1 MSWEKSNYTAAGA
14 ALLSESLSGG
24 ALVITRAVSGT
35 GTADA
40 DLSEETGV
48 SGETHDLKLLDI
60 ETVESNGETARRVKI
75 QITGADETY
84 IMHQVGV
91 YGRLNDDAET
101 LLFIMQDA
109 RGVEVPSTKVNG
121 DFEIEL
127 SALLAVSNKAN
138 ISITVDPQMQALA
151 KLVKAEIEKH
161 NADASAHAATITA
174 AVSAAVKNL
183 SESGEILNEEQVKAL
198 IKEQVDGG
206 TGGGYYGSY
215 KLTLAADEWKP
226 ARSEDD
232 YENAGGMD
240 YYQCIY
246 DAELSD
252 STSEL
257 VPVGVVSPG
266 SFYTTTKAGVLNG
279 CETHDGFIRFFAQR
293 IPEADIQ
300 ATVTLFG
307 KGDGSGETGSVS
319 IGQGLKRDASGAIA
333 VRIGEGLDFD
343 SANALTVRK
352 ETVMTSED
360 LLDEEETQQ
369 EIVDIYTTSTF
380 GNNNSYKDSSIHTY
394 LNGTF
399 YNLID
404 SNIRAAIKQV
414 KIPYQNGTGSG
425 GSLATGSNGL
435 STKVFLLSGYEV
447 GWTTSDNG
455 YFPKDGVRLAYF
467 GNSSSGN
474 SKRIAYNGSSAAIWW
489 LRSPYTSLS
498 NNVWFV
504 STDGSSYG
512 SWCLDS
518 CGVRPAFILPS
529 TLVVSDDGTVS
540 VNTAPTVSTDGA
552 ALGRKNA
559 AFAWKYTVRDA
570 DGDTLTVTERLDGK
584 TTKTRT
590 GVASGTAL
598 AFEQT
603 ASAAGFQKIL
613 NGNHTIT
620 VEVSDGKE
628 TVSTSATFTKAV
640 HAASVTLAEPLAVE
654 GDITVAVLQVTGSI
668 PDDAKFKAE
677 VTNNALDSS
686 PVWQDAT
693 TEVKK
698 GVNIVFENKTATNGA
713 AFNFR
718 VSVERGESGEGGYIE
733 AVSGAFQ

>member
-1 MSWEKSNYTAAGA
+1 MSWEKSSYTAAGA

-40 DLSEETGV
+40 DLSGETGV

-60 ETVESNGETARRVKI
+60 ETVESGGETARRVKI

-138 ISITVDPQMQALA
+138 ISITVDPQMQASRQSWSRPRSRSTTPTP
-151 KLVKAEIEKH
+151 
-161 NADASAHAATITA
+161 SAHAATITA

-360 LLDEEETQQ
+360 LLE
-369 EIVDIYTTSTF
+369 
-380 GNNNSYKDSSIHTY
+380 
-394 LNGTF
+394 
-399 YNLID
+399 
-404 SNIRAAIKQV
+404 R
-414 KIPYQNGTGSG
+414 
-425 GSLATGSNGL
+425 
-435 STKVFLLSGYEV
+435 
-447 GWTTSDNG
+447 
-455 YFPKDGVRLAYF
+455 
-467 GNSSSGN
+467 
-474 SKRIAYNGSSAAIWW
+474 
-489 LRSPYTSLS
+489 
-498 NNVWFV
+498 
-504 STDGSSYG
+504 
-512 SWCLDS
+512 
-518 CGVRPAFILPS
+518 
-529 TLVVSDDGTVS
+529 
-540 VNTAPTVSTDGA
+540 
-552 ALGRKNA
+552 GRNA
-559 AFAWKYTVRDA
+559 A
-570 DGDTLTVTERLDGK
+570 
-584 TTKTRT
+584 
-590 GVASGTAL
+590 
-598 AFEQT
+598 
-603 ASAAGFQKIL
+603 
-613 NGNHTIT
+613 GN
-620 VEVSDGKE
+620 
-628 TVSTSATFTKAV
+628 
-640 HAASVTLAEPLAVE
+640 
-654 GDITVAVLQVTGSI
+654 
-668 PDDAKFKAE
+668 
-677 VTNNALDSS
+677 
-686 PVWQDAT
+686 
-693 TEVKK
+693 
-698 GVNIVFENKTATNGA
+698 
-713 AFNFR
+713 R
-718 VSVERGESGEGGYIE
+718 
-733 AVSGAFQ
+733 

>member
-1 MSWEKSNYTAAGA
+1 MSWEKSSYTAAGA

-40 DLSEETGV
+40 DLSGETGV

-60 ETVESNGETARRVKI
+60 ETVESGGETARRVKI

-109 RGVEVPSTKVNG
+109 RGVEVPSTKVNS

-138 ISITVDPQMQALA
+138 ISITVDPQVQALM

-161 NADASAHAATITA
+161 NANADAHAATITA

-215 KLTLAADEWKP
+215 KLTLAADGWKP

-240 YYQCIY
+240 YYQYIY

-307 KGDGSGETGSVS
+307 KDIKAQRISGPVCVHHCRRGCLYGRQSTLSVRLQFLS
-319 IGQGLKRDASGAIA
+319 HYHCVCSP
-333 VRIGEGLDFD
+333 
-343 SANALTVRK
+343 
-352 ETVMTSED
+352 MCC
-360 LLDEEETQQ
+360 Q
-369 EIVDIYTTSTF
+369 E
-380 GNNNSYKDSSIHTY
+380 
-394 LNGTF
+394 
-399 YNLID
+399 
-404 SNIRAAIKQV
+404 
-414 KIPYQNGTGSG
+414 
-425 GSLATGSNGL
+425 
-435 STKVFLLSGYEV
+435 LLSWRWYMV
-447 GWTTSDNG
+447 
-455 YFPKDGVRLAYF
+455 
-467 GNSSSGN
+467 
-474 SKRIAYNGSSAAIWW
+474 
-489 LRSPYTSLS
+489 
-498 NNVWFV
+498 
-504 STDGSSYG
+504 
-512 SWCLDS
+512 C
-518 CGVRPAFILPS
+518 
-529 TLVVSDDGTVS
+529 
-540 VNTAPTVSTDGA
+540 
-552 ALGRKNA
+552 
-559 AFAWKYTVRDA
+559 
-570 DGDTLTVTERLDGK
+570 
-584 TTKTRT
+584 
-590 GVASGTAL
+590 
-598 AFEQT
+598 
-603 ASAAGFQKIL
+603 
-613 NGNHTIT
+613 
-620 VEVSDGKE
+620 
-628 TVSTSATFTKAV
+628 
-640 HAASVTLAEPLAVE
+640 
-654 GDITVAVLQVTGSI
+654 
-668 PDDAKFKAE
+668 
-677 VTNNALDSS
+677 
-686 PVWQDAT
+686 
-693 TEVKK
+693 
-698 GVNIVFENKTATNGA
+698 
-713 AFNFR
+713 
-718 VSVERGESGEGGYIE
+718 
-733 AVSGAFQ
+733 

>member
-24 ALVITRAVSGT
+24 ALTITRAVSGT
-35 GTADA
+35 GSADT
-40 DLSEETGV
+40 DLSEETTV
-48 SGETHDLKLLDI
+48 SGDLHELMLLGI
-60 ETVESNGETARRVKI
+60 ETIEDDDGHPARKVSVHTESGDDA
-75 QITGADETY
+75 Y
-84 IMHQVGV
+84 LMHQVGV
-91 YGRLNDDAET
+91 FGRLNDGEEV
-101 LLFIMQDA
+101 LLFLMQDE
-109 RGVEVPSTKVNG
+109 RGVEIPASGTNANFAFDV
-121 DFEIEL
+121 DI
-127 SALLAVSNKAN
+127 LLAVSNKAN
-138 ISITVDPQMQALA
+138 ISLTLAPQVQALM

-307 KGDGSGETGSVS
+307 KGGGSGETGSVS

-369 EIVDIYTTSTF
+369 EIVDML
-380 GNNNSYKDSSIHTY
+380 K
-394 LNGTF
+394 
-399 YNLID
+399 
-404 SNIRAAIKQV
+404 
-414 KIPYQNGTGSG
+414 
-425 GSLATGSNGL
+425 
-435 STKVFLLSGYEV
+435 
-447 GWTTSDNG
+447 
-455 YFPKDGVRLAYF
+455 
-467 GNSSSGN
+467 
-474 SKRIAYNGSSAAIWW
+474 
-489 LRSPYTSLS
+489 
-498 NNVWFV
+498 
-504 STDGSSYG
+504 
-512 SWCLDS
+512 
-518 CGVRPAFILPS
+518 
-529 TLVVSDDGTVS
+529 
-540 VNTAPTVSTDGA
+540 
-552 ALGRKNA
+552 
-559 AFAWKYTVRDA
+559 
-570 DGDTLTVTERLDGK
+570 
-584 TTKTRT
+584 
-590 GVASGTAL
+590 
-598 AFEQT
+598 
-603 ASAAGFQKIL
+603 
-613 NGNHTIT
+613 
-620 VEVSDGKE
+620 
-628 TVSTSATFTKAV
+628 
-640 HAASVTLAEPLAVE
+640 
-654 GDITVAVLQVTGSI
+654 
-668 PDDAKFKAE
+668 
-677 VTNNALDSS
+677 
-686 PVWQDAT
+686 
-693 TEVKK
+693 
-698 GVNIVFENKTATNGA
+698 
-713 AFNFR
+713 
-718 VSVERGESGEGGYIE
+718 
-733 AVSGAFQ
+733 

>member
-1 MSWEKSNYTAAGA
+1 MSWEKSSYTAAGA

-40 DLSEETGV
+40 DLSGETGV

-60 ETVESNGETARRVKI
+60 ETVESGGETARRVKI

-138 ISITVDPQMQALA
+138 ISITVDPQMQALM

-161 NADASAHAATITA
+161 NAAADAHAATITA

-215 KLTLAADEWKP
+215 KLTLAADGWKP

-300 ATVTLFG
+300 AVVTLFG
-307 KGDGSGETGSVS
+307 KGGGTGELVIAT
-319 IGQGLKRDASGAIA
+319 RDRLGC
-333 VRIGEGLDFD
+333 
-343 SANALTVRK
+343 
-352 ETVMTSED
+352 
-360 LLDEEETQQ
+360 
-369 EIVDIYTTSTF
+369 
-380 GNNNSYKDSSIHTY
+380 
-394 LNGTF
+394 
-399 YNLID
+399 
-404 SNIRAAIKQV
+404 V
-414 KIPYQNGTGSG
+414 KIGDG
-425 GSLATGSNGL
+425 
-435 STKVFLLSGYEV
+435 VEV
-447 GWTTSDNG
+447 T
-455 YFPKDGVRLAYF
+455 KDGVISVHA
-467 GNSSSGN
+467 
-474 SKRIAYNGSSAAIWW
+474 
-489 LRSPYTSLS
+489 
-498 NNVWFV
+498 
-504 STDGSSYG
+504 
-512 SWCLDS
+512 
-518 CGVRPAFILPS
+518 
-529 TLVVSDDGTVS
+529 TVS
-540 VNTAPTVSTDGA
+540 EDQMAATDDVS
-552 ALGRKNA
+552 
-559 AFAWKYTVRDA
+559 
-570 DGDTLTVTERLDGK
+570 EM
-584 TTKTRT
+584 
-590 GVASGTAL
+590 
-598 AFEQT
+598 
-603 ASAAGFQKIL
+603 
-613 NGNHTIT
+613 
-620 VEVSDGKE
+620 
-628 TVSTSATFTKAV
+628 
-640 HAASVTLAEPLAVE
+640 LAEIY
-654 GDITVAVLQVTGSI
+654 D
-668 PDDAKFKAE
+668 K
-677 VTNNALDSS
+677 
-686 PVWQDAT
+686 
-693 TEVKK
+693 
-698 GVNIVFENKTATNGA
+698 
-713 AFNFR
+713 
-718 VSVERGESGEGGYIE
+718 
-733 AVSGAFQ
+733 

>member
-101 LLFIMQDA
+101 LLFIMQDE

-151 KLVKAEIEKH
+151 KMVRAEVEKH
-161 NADASAHAATITA
+161 NKDASAHTEAITA
-174 AVSAAVKNL
+174 AVGNAMESLK
-183 SESGEILNEEQVKAL
+183 ESGDVVSEEQVKAL

-215 KLTLAADEWKP
+215 ELTLAADGWKP

-279 CETHDGFIRFFAQR
+279 CETHDGFIRFFSQR

-307 KGDGSGETGSVS
+307 KGGGSGETGSVS

-352 ETVMTSED
+352 ETVVTSED

-369 EIVDIYTTSTF
+369 EIVDML
-380 GNNNSYKDSSIHTY
+380 K
-394 LNGTF
+394 
-399 YNLID
+399 
-404 SNIRAAIKQV
+404 
-414 KIPYQNGTGSG
+414 
-425 GSLATGSNGL
+425 
-435 STKVFLLSGYEV
+435 
-447 GWTTSDNG
+447 
-455 YFPKDGVRLAYF
+455 
-467 GNSSSGN
+467 
-474 SKRIAYNGSSAAIWW
+474 
-489 LRSPYTSLS
+489 
-498 NNVWFV
+498 
-504 STDGSSYG
+504 
-512 SWCLDS
+512 
-518 CGVRPAFILPS
+518 
-529 TLVVSDDGTVS
+529 
-540 VNTAPTVSTDGA
+540 
-552 ALGRKNA
+552 
-559 AFAWKYTVRDA
+559 
-570 DGDTLTVTERLDGK
+570 
-584 TTKTRT
+584 
-590 GVASGTAL
+590 
-598 AFEQT
+598 
-603 ASAAGFQKIL
+603 
-613 NGNHTIT
+613 
-620 VEVSDGKE
+620 
-628 TVSTSATFTKAV
+628 
-640 HAASVTLAEPLAVE
+640 
-654 GDITVAVLQVTGSI
+654 
-668 PDDAKFKAE
+668 
-677 VTNNALDSS
+677 
-686 PVWQDAT
+686 
-693 TEVKK
+693 
-698 GVNIVFENKTATNGA
+698 
-713 AFNFR
+713 
-718 VSVERGESGEGGYIE
+718 
-733 AVSGAFQ
+733 

>member
-1 MSWEKSNYTAAGA
+1 MIELHEVGLVEGLPPDVAKEPWVQILDAVFRERRKKELEAAERLKIYTDIDRADEAVLDILAVQFRVDWYDTSYPIETKRRIIKTALEVRRYCGTEWAVQKALSSIYPNVKISEWYDYGGRPGYWRMNVDITDDGVIYYTPEEIEKRLGYARRCTAHLEHIIYIVEPHERSPAYIAAAPCGMATSCTVKIPGRIKPREIGAKAYVAGAVGRSKMQVAVALPGA

-40 DLSEETGV
+40 DLSGETGV
-48 SGETHDLKLLDI
+48 SGETHDLKLLNI
-60 ETVESNGETARRVKI
+60 ETVESGGETARRVKI

-161 NADASAHAATITA
+161 NAAADAHAATITA

-183 SESGEILNEEQVKAL
+183 SESGEILNEEQVKVL

-215 KLTLAADEWKP
+215 ELTLAADGWKP

-307 KGDGSGETGSVS
+307 KGGGSGETGSVS

-369 EIVDIYTTSTF
+369 EIVDML
-380 GNNNSYKDSSIHTY
+380 K
-394 LNGTF
+394 
-399 YNLID
+399 
-404 SNIRAAIKQV
+404 
-414 KIPYQNGTGSG
+414 
-425 GSLATGSNGL
+425 
-435 STKVFLLSGYEV
+435 
-447 GWTTSDNG
+447 
-455 YFPKDGVRLAYF
+455 
-467 GNSSSGN
+467 
-474 SKRIAYNGSSAAIWW
+474 
-489 LRSPYTSLS
+489 
-498 NNVWFV
+498 
-504 STDGSSYG
+504 
-512 SWCLDS
+512 
-518 CGVRPAFILPS
+518 
-529 TLVVSDDGTVS
+529 
-540 VNTAPTVSTDGA
+540 
-552 ALGRKNA
+552 
-559 AFAWKYTVRDA
+559 
-570 DGDTLTVTERLDGK
+570 
-584 TTKTRT
+584 
-590 GVASGTAL
+590 
-598 AFEQT
+598 
-603 ASAAGFQKIL
+603 
-613 NGNHTIT
+613 
-620 VEVSDGKE
+620 
-628 TVSTSATFTKAV
+628 
-640 HAASVTLAEPLAVE
+640 
-654 GDITVAVLQVTGSI
+654 
-668 PDDAKFKAE
+668 
-677 VTNNALDSS
+677 
-686 PVWQDAT
+686 
-693 TEVKK
+693 
-698 GVNIVFENKTATNGA
+698 
-713 AFNFR
+713 
-718 VSVERGESGEGGYIE
+718 
-733 AVSGAFQ
+733 